1 MTVDAKS
8 PKRNRTTNRKSR
20 RTRRHSIIPV
30 MLAGGACALTSVP
43 ANAVQLGEIDVH
55 SSIGQPLRASIA
67 YALSPNEQI
76 GDYCIFLRPG
86 PLGSGIPA
94 LRDAQLTV
102 ANGRINILGRSAVR
116 EPMLDVRLAVNCPYT
131 ANLTRSYTVLLDPF
145 EIPAQT
151 PAERTVRQTAP
162 VVESRQP
169 IARQEAVQQTITPRV
184 EQTTRQQPVQQRPAT
199 RQQASSAPL
208 PTSGQYRVQV
218 GDSLSEIAARI
229 ENRPVGLWQAVE
241 QLFAANPHAF
251 IDGDINK
258 LKAGSVL
265 SIPSFDGQTAPTV
278 LAAQETSSAPA
289 STTAE
294 NTTTSAYSGV
304 QDLAPARADEIAT
317 EAASDTANESAVE
330 AAPET
335 MAAPLAENPGDEQ
348 PTATQIESPQPGD
361 VQITDS
367 PSFVAP
373 VEAPAATAF
382 EVPTPEAE
390 STGSEAADTPADA
403 EGGGWWMW
411 LAGSGIGLIVLLL
424 LFGRRGR
431 TKLGTP
437 GAALATATPDE
448 ETQVEEAPVTDVDFE
463 IGTQPSTE
471 YAVALDADL
480 NAGTGLSD
488 SNEIE
493 VAQDFG
499 FSATHGSDQPLDMT
513 LTEDAT
519 AEEKPSTDILP
530 VSRVAEESILE
541 KEILPGTADD
551 DYDMSMIVDATKQKF
566 GEGDVTAKDLMA
578 VALAETNEEDDSE
591 EYTLS
596 REIDYKILEQDYED
610 ELTATQAMNAEIE
623 RAAKELAERID
634 ETSETLAVTA
644 ETTAIVEVDDEP
656 EIMTD
661 LDDTGVNELTAE
673 MPQRGV
679 SAVADATASQPVVED
694 ECSDDTAANTE
705 ITEKLPAAENDPT
718 AEMDIESGRLRSGGS
733 KS

>member
-8 PKRNRTTNRKSR
+8 PKRNQRANRTLR
-20 RTRRHSIIPV
+20 RARRHALLPAV
-30 MLAGGACALTSVP
+30 LAGGACALTSVP
-43 ANAVQLGEIDVH
+43 ANAVQLGEIDVY

-67 YALSPNEQI
+67 FALSPNEQL
-76 GDYCIFLRPG
+76 GDYCIFLKPG

-145 EIPAQT
+145 EA
-151 PAERTVRQTAP
+151 PAERQTQSPAREPALPAASRVPEMRTQRVTQPEVSRPQATTQTQPVRQTATP
-162 VVESRQP
+162 GPQSRTES
-169 IARQEAVQQTITPRV
+169 
-184 EQTTRQQPVQQRPAT
+184 
-199 RQQASSAPL
+199 L

-265 SIPSFDGQTAPTV
+265 NVPAFDGRTV
-278 LAAQETSSAPA
+278 STVQDVIEPASAPA
-289 STTAE
+289 SPAATAY
-294 NTTTSAYSGV
+294 AGV
-304 QDLAPARADEIAT
+304 EDIAPPTVDTAT
-317 EAASDTANESAVE
+317 ESLDQTAAEPVAESA
-330 AAPET
+330 AAPV
-335 MAAPLAENPGDEQ
+335 ENPIVEPA
-348 PTATQIESPQPGD
+348 PTAQVDSPQPGD

-373 VEAPAATAF
+373 IEAPAATAF
-382 EVPTPEAE
+382 EVPSAE
-390 STGSEAADTPADA
+390 GVDSAADETAAPSAV
-403 EGGGWWMW
+403 EERGTGWMW
-411 LAGSGIGLIVLLL
+411 LAGSGLALIALLL

-431 TKLGTP
+431 NKLGAP
-437 GAALATATPDE
+437 GAAVATAAPAE

-463 IGTQPSTE
+463 VDAQGSTE

-499 FSATHGSDQPLDMT
+499 FSATHGSDQPLDLT
-513 LTEDAT
+513 LTEDT
-519 AEEKPSTDILP
+519 AREEEPSTDVLP
-530 VSRVAEESILE
+530 VSRVSEETILE
-541 KEILPGTADD
+541 KEILPGNADD

-578 VALAETNEEDDSE
+578 VALAESGDDEDSE

-623 RAAKELAERID
+623 RAAKELADRLD

-644 ETTAIVEVDDEP
+644 ETTAICEVDDDP

-679 SAVADATASQPVVED
+679 SAVADATTSQPVLED
-694 ECSDDTAANTE
+694 ECDDDTAANTE

-718 AEMDIESGRLRSGGS
+718 AEMEIESGRVRSGGS
-733 KS
+733 KG

>member
-8 PKRNRTTNRKSR
+8 PKRNQRANRNSR
-20 RTRRHSIIPV
+20 RARRHALLPAV
-30 MLAGGACALTSVP
+30 LAGGACALTSVP

-67 YALSPNEQI
+67 FALSPNEQL
-76 GDYCIFLRPG
+76 GDYCIFLKPG

-145 EIPAQT
+145 EAPAQRQVQIPAREPALPAVSSTPQT
-151 PAERTVRQTAP
+151 RNQRAAQPQVSEVSRPQATSQT
-162 VVESRQP
+162 
-169 IARQEAVQQTITPRV
+169 
-184 EQTTRQQPVQQRPAT
+184 QPVQQTATPRP
-199 RQQASSAPL
+199 QARTESL

-241 QLFAANPHAF
+241 QLFAANPQAF

-265 SIPSFDGQTAPTV
+265 NIPVFDGRTVSTVQDVIEPASEPASAASTAYAGVEDIAPPTV
-278 LAAQETSSAPA
+278 
-289 STTAE
+289 
-294 NTTTSAYSGV
+294 
-304 QDLAPARADEIAT
+304 
-317 EAASDTANESAVE
+317 DTANESLDQSAAEPVAE
-330 AAPET
+330 TTAAPV
-335 MAAPLAENPGDEQ
+335 ENPVVEPT
-348 PTATQIESPQPGD
+348 PTAQVDSPQPGD

-373 VEAPAATAF
+373 IEAPAATAF
-382 EVPTPEAE
+382 EVPSAAGVD
-390 STGSEAADTPADA
+390 STADEPAAPSAV
-403 EGGGWWMW
+403 EERGNGWMW
-411 LAGSGIGLIVLLL
+411 LAGSGVALIALLL

-431 TKLGTP
+431 NKLGAP
-437 GAALATATPDE
+437 GAALATAAPTED
-448 ETQVEEAPVTDVDFE
+448 TQIAEAQPEEAQVTDVDFE
-463 IGTQPSTE
+463 VHAQGSTE

-499 FSATHGSDQPLDMT
+499 FSATHGSDQPLDLT
-513 LTEDAT
+513 LTEDA
-519 AEEKPSTDILP
+519 AREEEPSTDVLP
-530 VSRVAEESILE
+530 VSRVAEETILE
-541 KEILPGTADD
+541 KEILPGNADD

-578 VALAETNEEDDSE
+578 VALAESGDDEDSE

-623 RAAKELAERID
+623 RAAKELADRLD

-644 ETTAIVEVDDEP
+644 ETTAICEVDDEP

-679 SAVADATASQPVVED
+679 SAVADATTSQPVLED
-694 ECSDDTAANTE
+694 ECDDDTAANTE

-718 AEMDIESGRLRSGGS
+718 AEMEIESGRVRSGGS
-733 KS
+733 KG